1 MKEDQ
6 MGNRAVNENH
16 RVVNGYEHWTLSRPV

>member
-1 MKEDQ
+1 MKKDQ

-16 RVVNGYEHWTLSRPV
+16 RVINGYGHWTLNRSG